1 MSRIVFWIAAVLTLL
16 LAVLSGALV
25 GAVPVSVADV
35 ASLLGGEAGDPVAAT
50 ILREVRLPRVA
61 RAALVGGMLSMAG
74 AVFQVLLRNPLADPY
89 ILGVSGGAAV
99 GAIAVVMIGAGAGW
113 TMAGG
118 SLAGA
123 LFTVAVVFLLAG
135 AWRGAGGD
143 RLLLTGVVLASFW
156 GALVAL
162 FLSVSQNEQLR
173 SVLFWLMGDLGQTG
187 ALAGTASAFA
197 VGLAGATALGRSMD
211 ALTYGDR
218 HAMGLGVAVRPVR
231 GGLYI
236 AGSLMTAAA
245 VSAAGTIGFVGLIVP
260 HAVRLFG
267 VRSHRELI
275 PASAVVGAAFLVLA
289 DTAGRTIVS
298 PIELPVGVV
307 TAFIG
312 APFFLWLLRREKKS

>member
-99 GAIAVVMIGAGAGW
+99 GAIAVVMIGAGEGW

>member
-1 MSRIVFWIAAVLTLL
+1 MSRIAFWIAAVLSLV

-35 ASLLGGEAGDPVAAT
+35 ASLLGGEAGDPVAVT

-187 ALAGTASAFA
+187 SLAGTASAFA
-197 VGLAGATALGRSMD
+197 VGLAGAMALGRSMD

-231 GGLYI
+231 GGLYV

-267 VRSHRELI
+267 VRSHRELV
-275 PASAVVGAAFLVLA
+275 PASAVAGAAFLVLA

-312 APFFLWLLRREKKS
+312 APFFLWLLRRERKS

>member
-312 APFFLWLLRREKKS
+312 APFFLWLLRRERKS

>member
-35 ASLLGGEAGDPVAAT
+35 ASMLGGEAGDPVAAT

>member
-16 LAVLSGALV
+16 LAVLLGALV

-35 ASLLGGEAGDPVAAT
+35 ASMLGGEAGDPVAAT

>member
-1 MSRIVFWIAAVLTLL
+1 METATRWVSASRF
-16 LAVLSGALV
+16 
-25 GAVPVSVADV
+25 
-35 ASLLGGEAGDPVAAT
+35 
-50 ILREVRLPRVA
+50 VR
-61 RAALVGGMLSMAG
+61 S
-74 AVFQVLLRNPLADPY
+74 
-89 ILGVSGGAAV
+89 
-99 GAIAVVMIGAGAGW
+99 
-113 TMAGG
+113 
-118 SLAGA
+118 
-123 LFTVAVVFLLAG
+123 
-135 AWRGAGGD
+135 
-143 RLLLTGVVLASFW
+143 
-156 GALVAL
+156 
-162 FLSVSQNEQLR
+162 
-173 SVLFWLMGDLGQTG
+173 
-187 ALAGTASAFA
+187 
-197 VGLAGATALGRSMD
+197 
-211 ALTYGDR
+211 
-218 HAMGLGVAVRPVR
+218 

>member
-1 MSRIVFWIAAVLTLL
+1 MSRIAFWIAAVLSLV

-35 ASLLGGEAGDPVAAT
+35 ASLLGGEAGDPVAVT

-187 ALAGTASAFA
+187 SLAGTASAFA
-197 VGLAGATALGRSMD
+197 VGLAGAMALGRSMD

-267 VRSHRELI
+267 VRSHRELV
-275 PASAVVGAAFLVLA
+275 PASAVAGAAFLVLA

-312 APFFLWLLRREKKS
+312 APFFLWLLRRERKS

>member
-1 MSRIVFWIAAVLTLL
+1 MSRIVFWIT
-16 LAVLSGALV
+16 AVLSLVAAVVSGALA
-25 GAVPVSVADV
+25 GSVPVGVADL
-35 ASLLGGEAGDPVAAT
+35 ASMFGGESGDPVAAT
-50 ILREVRLPRVA
+50 IVYEVRLPRVA

-162 FLSVSQNEQLR
+162 FLSVSQNERLR

-187 ALAGTASAFA
+187 ALAGTASAFV
-197 VGLAGATALGRSMD
+197 VGLIGATALGRSMD

-267 VRSHRELI
+267 VRSHRELV

>member
-1 MSRIVFWIAAVLTLL
+1 MSRIVFWIAAVLSLFV
-16 LAVLSGALV
+16 AVLSGTLAGSVPV
-25 GAVPVSVADV
+25 GAEDLA
-35 ASLLGGEAGDPVAAT
+35 ALLGGESGDPVAAT

-61 RAALVGGMLSMAG
+61 RAALVGGMLSVAG

-89 ILGVSGGAAV
+89 VLGVSGGAAV
-99 GAIAVVMIGAGAGW
+99 GAIAVVLAGAGSGW

-135 AWRGAGGD
+135 ARRGAGGD

-162 FLSVSQNEQLR
+162 FLSVSQNERLR

-187 ALAGTASAFA
+187 ALAGTAAAFVA
-197 VGLAGATALGRSMD
+197 GLAGLLVLGRSMD

-218 HAMGLGVAVRPVR
+218 HAMGLGVAVREVR
-231 GGLYI
+231 AVLYV
-236 AGSLMTAAA
+236 AGSLLTAVA

-267 VRSHRELI
+267 VRSHRELV
-275 PASAVVGAAFLVLA
+275 PASAVAGAAFLVLA
-289 DTAGRTIVS
+289 DTAARTIMS

-307 TAFIG
+307 TAFLG